1 MSYHCTLVAQ
11 NLLYHRPL
19 YEYIGSSE
27 TGMNVLVLGW
37 SRFSEAFVD
46 QCLQAG
52 QMDRHRLSI
61 SVRAAKS
68 ADIKT
73 AYLSARPA
81 LCDFVNVNGSLD
93 GTGLEA
99 YAVLNFEELDENR
112 LDEDL
117 LVDILSDAPDEKYHY
132 FLVSFERD
140 DRNRN
145 TAQIL
150 QEAVDI
156 LMPSEIRTIH
166 YISHDDQEVPD
177 GLIAVRTNALGHATD
192 IDPEL
197 ERMAYNAHMVWS
209 DSINGNARKELE
221 RFRADSYNYQSSV
234 ALALSVKYKLADL
247 GIRDVDKHAA
257 AQQFYDLIHSGNHND
272 TVNRV
277 IALEHR
283 RWVLDRV
290 CQGWTAP
297 KPEERLKFY
306 DSCAEMQSN
315 RDNVRHIHP
324 CIVRS
329 RADAPLS
336 RGDFVTG
343 RAAWD
348 VKNEDREND
357 LDDLDR
363 MSLELHRR
371 LLAHANAYRKSNP
384 MEKGE
389 IDAIRRKLYSCGCA
403 DSVVREWERFA
414 FCIKNILDGNV
425 AFSKKYRQYREQFA
439 SKLFLEM
446 ADQIYVE
453 QRLDQIDRK
462 IWCVT
467 ESNLYR
473 NYKKNDE
480 VLVKKIPFILTYSIH
495 LSMATGFRITSTL
508 NMLNDSLFANVASAT
523 VVKPECITYLL
534 RLDDHTRP
542 EIVSRTIRK
551 VYQYMSVKGIHC
563 QLVFLITGLRQKH
576 EKRYGQWRQCFDSL
590 KNSGC
595 IFDYKMQLTDTD
607 QASVSFWS
615 QELSK
620 RRIDIFDGTANL
632 FQSMQA
638 NGAFLKS
645 IQYRYPYFEF
655 DRRSKSFRHNEDC
668 RFLSYIEDRTYLGIE
683 EMFSLAGGEDMEFN
697 YPVLGNEYRKL
708 WNIYTGQNRGNPA
721 YRKKNIRNCIKNWN
735 TMCDLLE
742 DFDIRYPNSAAISL
756 LKLKNHFQLSEK
768 WRNVQYRW
776 NDIMSIL
783 KELAGELGG
792 KQYLIPERTDG
803 EMSGFRYSHPDI
815 KQVLTKAGEIL
826 EICAYFAI
834 CETGWFDE
842 VACGYRFHWEGD
854 RVNNELDLVLTR
866 GFQSVIVEAKART
879 RLDQDMFFKLTSL
892 ADMFGIGTH
901 KVLLTTADA
910 EYGDNEM
917 QMERGKMMG
926 ITTISDIGDI
936 QNIAD
941 TLLELLDE
949 VTEN

>member
-1 MSYHCTLVAQ
+1 MKESYNLAAQ

-37 SRFSEAFVD
+37 SSFSEAFVD

-52 QMDRHRLSI
+52 QMDSHQLSI
-61 SVRAAKS
+61 SVRAAGS
-68 ADIKT
+68 TDIKA
-73 AYLSARPA
+73 AYLSTRPA
-81 LCDFVNVNGSLD
+81 LCDFVSVNGSLN

-99 YAVLNFEELDENR
+99 YAILNFDELDENK

-117 LVDILSDAPDEKYHY
+117 LVDILSDAPDEKFHY
-132 FLVSFERD
+132 FLVSFD
-140 DRNRN
+140 NGGQNLN

-150 QEAVDI
+150 QRAVDI
-156 LMPSEIRTIH
+156 LMPSDIRTIH
-166 YISHDDQEVPD
+166 YVSHDGQEAPD
-177 GLIAVRTNALGHATD
+177 GLIAVRTDALDKATD

-209 DSINGNARKELE
+209 DSINGDAKKELE
-221 RFRADSYNYQSSV
+221 RFRADSYNFQSSV

-247 GIRDVDKHAA
+247 GVFAADNHAA
-257 AQQFYDLIHSGNHND
+257 AQQFYDLIQSAENNE

-306 DSCAEMQSN
+306 DSCAKMQSN
-315 RDNVRHIHP
+315 RDNERHIHP

-329 RADAPLS
+329 QADPPLS
-336 RGDFVTG
+336 GGAFAASRT
-343 RAAWD
+343 AWD
-348 VKNEDREND
+348 IRNPELEKD
-357 LDDLDR
+357 LDDLDQ

-371 LLAHANAYRKSNP
+371 LLVHANTYRKSNP
-384 MEKGE
+384 MEKGT
-389 IDAIRRKLYSCGCA
+389 IDEIRRKLYDCSCP
-403 DSVVREWERFA
+403 DSVLREWERFT

-425 AFSKKYRQYREQFA
+425 AFSKKYKQHREQFA
-439 SKLFLEM
+439 SKLFLEIP
-446 ADQIYVE
+446 DQLYVE
-453 QRLDQIDRK
+453 QRLAQIDQQ

-467 ESNLYR
+467 EANLYR
-473 NYKKNDE
+473 DYKKNDE
-480 VLVKKIPFILTYSIH
+480 ILVKKIPFILTYSIH
-495 LSMATGFRITSTL
+495 LSMAAGFRVTSTL

-523 VVKPECITYLL
+523 VIKPERITYLL
-534 RLDDHTRP
+534 RLDDSAHP
-542 EIVSRTIRK
+542 GIISHTIRK
-551 VYQYMSVKGIHC
+551 VHQYMSVKGIRC

-576 EKRYGQWRQCFDSL
+576 EKRYGQWRHCFDSL
-590 KNSGC
+590 KNDGC
-595 IFDYKMQLTDTD
+595 IFDYKLQFAEKD

-615 QELSK
+615 EELS
-620 RRIDIFDGTANL
+620 RRQIDIFDGTANL

-638 NGAFLKS
+638 NGAFLES
-645 IQYRYPYFEF
+645 IKNRYPYFEF
-655 DRRSKSFRHNEDC
+655 DRKSKAFRHNEDC

-683 EMFSLAGGEDMEFN
+683 EMFGLAGAEN
-697 YPVLGNEYRKL
+697 IQYYYPVLGNEYRKL

-721 YRKKNIRNCIKNWN
+721 YRKKNIRHCIKNWN

-742 DFDIRYPNSAAISL
+742 DFDIRYPNSDAISL
-756 LKLKNHFQLSEK
+756 SKLKNHFQVSEK

-792 KQYLIPERTDG
+792 KQYLIPERIKG
-803 EMSGFRYSHPDI
+803 EISGFRYSHPDI

-834 CETGWFDE
+834 CEAGWFDE

-917 QMERGKMMG
+917 QMERGNMMG
-926 ITTISDIGDI
+926 ITTISDILEI

-941 TLLELLDE
+941 ALMSLL
-949 VTEN
+949 